1 MTGTLLGNIIGTA
14 YFAYFQLAGIL
25 LALFA
30 LPKEKTAT
38 KLVVGSGLGSLCMQ
52 WICVLWAFVLG
63 FDITAHILAAATVL
77 PAFVVAVYFKVDI
90 KQQIKNLFAEI
101 NRHKVIVVL
110 FGAMFVL
117 WCVLLDGHI
126 IPMSADGAIHTGQ
139 CTYGDMNM
147 HLGFISS
154 IAQLGEFPPV
164 YSIFPDTKLA
174 YPFLNASISSSI
186 YQIGRA
192 HV

>member
-90 KQQIKNLFAEI
+90 KQQINTAAHL
-101 NRHKVIVVL
+101 HKSRKHWQNIRP
-110 FGAMFVL
+110 A
-117 WCVLLDGHI
+117 HR
-126 IPMSADGAIHTGQ
+126 STKKIHARRYT
-139 CTYGDMNM
+139 C
-147 HLGFISS
+147 I
-154 IAQLGEFPPV
+154 
-164 YSIFPDTKLA
+164 
-174 YPFLNASISSSI
+174 
-186 YQIGRA
+186 
-192 HV
+192 